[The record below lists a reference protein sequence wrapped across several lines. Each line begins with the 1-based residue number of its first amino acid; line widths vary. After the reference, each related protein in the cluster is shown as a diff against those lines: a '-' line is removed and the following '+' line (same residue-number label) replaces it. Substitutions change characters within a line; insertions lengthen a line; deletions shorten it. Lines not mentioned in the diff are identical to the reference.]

1 MATPSVIL
9 PGYSAALWAQSE
21 TSRTSLGGG
30 FSNTNLGIWTAQ
42 VATLVTAVAGSF
54 VVGQSY
60 VIVSL
65 GSTTT
70 QAIWNTIA
78 GTSGV
83 TYAVG
88 SVFTCAAAGT
98 AGDGRAMSTTG
109 APATNG
115 VQLKVE
121 AVPAFGQDD
130 AVASFSVAGSR
141 QSDKIPVQAA
151 PTSVTITA
159 AWNPS
164 DSAIQQVRTDAYN
177 GVNERTYVVAATDG
191 SGNVVAYAFNGRVGN
206 FQIDSQ
212 PGAEAKAIFTIHPRG
227 GAYGWS
233 NS

>member
-1 MATPSVIL
+1 MALPSVIL
-9 PGYSAALWAQSE
+9 PGYSASLWMQNE

-30 FSNTNLGIWTAQ
+30 FSNTNLAIWTGQ

-83 TYAVG
+83 TYVVG
-88 SVFTCAAAGT
+88 SAFTCANAGT
-98 AGDGRAMSTTG
+98 AGDGRAMPTTG

-121 AVPAFGQDD
+121 AIPAFGQDD

-151 PTSVTITA
+151 PTSMTITA

-164 DSAIQQVRTDAYN
+164 DTAIQQMRTDALS
-177 GVNERTYVVAATDG
+177 GVIERTYVVAATD
-191 SGNVVAYAFNGRVGN
+191 SGGNITAYAFNGRVGS

-212 PGAEAKAIFTIHPRG
+212 PGAEAKAVFTIHPRG
-227 GAYGWS
+227 GANGWS
-233 NS
+233 YS